1 MSESK
6 LRWEIVLTRQAEKRL
21 YRLSKN
27 LLQPL
32 DQALLALAEDPR
44 PLESQPLPGYDNLY
58 RLPVR
63 EWRVTYAVE
72 DEHLLVL
79 VLEISPKQQPERYQ
93 LEEELEK
100 DFSPDPSPPPEQTVV
115 PPITELRPQPL
126 PGPGGDFFY
135 RPAGLLKRLRKEK
148 IRLLIGDYDQE
159 SRENLRQ
166 QLFGEAEIEIVG
178 IAANGEET
186 IQMVVEQQPD
196 LVLLDTHLPGLD
208 GFTTCERIVRQ
219 VPSTQIILMS
229 VHGEADYFRRAMQAG
244 AREFLIKPFSG
255 LELAVSIR
263 RVYRS
268 AAWQRLADT
277 RPASYL
283 LDAFDDLKERLQARL
298 MAELDSAMNIS
309 RPEEVRQF
317 IQERF
322 DPILAQENIILSRPE
337 RKRLFEA
344 LVAEILSSLDQS
356 MRPDQE
362 KIRLLI
368 VADNPE
374 ILETVRQFLLPEPD
388 IEIVGVVTSI
398 EAAIQMTQELLPD
411 IVFSDVN
418 IAGVNFLQDRSATT
432 AMVSVQEGTG
442 YPEYSA
448 MAGSRELLEKPYS
461 KEELVSS
468 IRRVYQSTR
477 TGRASLRV
485 YQAATK
491 LNQLNQRLEGEE
503 AELDETQ
510 KRTLAQW
517 FKFYKLGPKI
527 EISLSVTN
535 LSKSLRFYAKLG
547 FEKVDGGEKP
557 YPWAVVSDGQFH
569 LGLHQREFS
578 SPTLSYF
585 GRILADRMAYLPK
598 LGVRLNHIQKLGPI
612 IQGMQNRELLFRV
625 KFLTA
630 EFESPEGQRV
640 LLADV
645 SSDAATTP
653 AGRKFFS
660 KYEALVEISLKTKDV
675 NVSVAYWKQLG
686 FECVREG
693 DQPYPWAVVS
703 DGLIRLGFHQT
714 TKLTQPTITY
724 FVPDMPERLKRL
736 RRKGVKFKA
745 EQKDKQGRR
754 VGAVIES
761 PDGQRFFLFTG
772 EANQPDTSEE
782 KLGTNGRFKVGQ
794 KVRIIEGPFEDFM
807 GIVDEVDQNQARVKV
822 QISFFGQEKLI
833 GFDFSEVELA

>member
-186 IQMVVEQQPD
+186 IQMAVEQQPD

-208 GFTTCERIVRQ
+208 GFAACEKIVQQ
-219 VPSTQIILMS
+219 VPSAQIIMMS

-268 AAWQRLADT
+268 AAWQRLHDT
-277 RPASYL
+277 GPASYL

-322 DPILAQENIILSRPE
+322 DPILAQENIILSRSE

-344 LVAEILSSLDQS
+344 VAAEIQL
-356 MRPDQE
+356 
-362 KIRLLI
+362 RLTKSEQQPTQPYGE
-368 VADNPE
+368 VAVD
-374 ILETVRQFLLPEPD
+374 
-388 IEIVGVVTSI
+388 
-398 EAAIQMTQELLPD
+398 
-411 IVFSDVN
+411 
-418 IAGVNFLQDRSATT
+418 
-432 AMVSVQEGTG
+432 
-442 YPEYSA
+442 
-448 MAGSRELLEKPYS
+448 
-461 KEELVSS
+461 
-468 IRRVYQSTR
+468 
-477 TGRASLRV
+477 
-485 YQAATK
+485 
-491 LNQLNQRLEGEE
+491 
-503 AELDETQ
+503 LDETQ
-510 KRTLAQW
+510 IKAEALW
-517 FKFYKLGPKI
+517 FKFYKLGNRV
-527 EISLSVTN
+527 EISLSVKN
-535 LSKSLRFYAKLG
+535 LSESLAFYDKLG
-547 FEKVDGGEKP
+547 FARIEGGEEP
-557 YPWAVVSDGQFH
+557 YPWVVITDGRLH
-569 LGLHQREFS
+569 LGLYQQMFS

-585 GRILADRMAYLPK
+585 HLNATLEE
-598 LGVRLNHIQKLGPI
+598 RLNHLAKLGI
-612 IQGMQNRELLFRV
+612 RLDDIQVPGLKLV
-625 KFLTA
+625 TA
-630 EFESPEGQRV
+630 EFETPEGQHV
-640 LLADV
+640 ILADIW
-645 SSDAATTP
+645 SGMKTAP
-653 AGRKFFS
+653 AGKKFFS
-660 KYEALVEISLKTKDV
+660 RYGTSSELSLTTKDV
-675 NVSVAYWKQLG
+675 KAAVNYWKQLG